1 MFKAT
6 KAEKRNNNRN
16 VPTYRSTNKSLFV
29 QLQTIV

>member
-6 KAEKRNNNRN
+6 KVEKRNKRN

>member
-6 KAEKRNNNRN
+6 KVEKRNNKRN
-16 VPTYRSTNKSLFV
+16 ETTYQSTDKSLFV